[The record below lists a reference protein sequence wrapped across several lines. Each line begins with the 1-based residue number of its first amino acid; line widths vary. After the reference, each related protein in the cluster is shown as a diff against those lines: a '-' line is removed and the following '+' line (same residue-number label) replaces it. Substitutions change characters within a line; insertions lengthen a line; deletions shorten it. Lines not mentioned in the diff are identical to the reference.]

1 MQIQIK
7 RQLKI
12 ELDQA
17 DITAAVKSFLAA
29 AGHNISDDDLAKI
42 NYVKSPQTGLR
53 AELSISDEVVA
64 DEPVA
69 PADMG
74 ARISNLEASVQ
85 AIDGKVTSVAAAQVG
100 TTENPAVEDAAI
112 ADLEAQPTATA
123 VPEESAPADEPGA
136 VEPSTVEDVAAVAEE
151 AVEAA
156 VDRAFTP
163 AADEEEEE
171 VVPQGIPTSLFK

>member
-1 MQIQIK
+1 MQVQIK

-17 DITAAVKSFLAA
+17 DITTAVGNFLAA
-29 AGHNISDDDLAKI
+29 NGYQISDEDLARI
-42 NYVKSPQTGLR
+42 NFVKSPKDGLR
-53 AELSISDEVVA
+53 AELNINEATEVA
-64 DEPVA
+64 DEPVEQ
-69 PADMG
+69 PH
-74 ARISNLEASVQ
+74 I
-85 AIDGKVTSVAAAQVG
+85 G

-123 VPEESAPADEPGA
+123 VPEESVPADDPGA
-136 VEPSTVEDVAAVAEE
+136 VEPSTVEDVAPVAEE

>member
-1 MQIQIK
+1 MQVQIK

-17 DITAAVKSFLAA
+17 DITTAVGNFLAA
-29 AGHNISDDDLAKI
+29 NGYQISDEDLARI
-42 NYVKSPQTGLR
+42 NFVKSPKDGLR
-53 AELSISDEVVA
+53 AELNINEATEVA
-64 DEPVA
+64 DEPVEQ
-69 PADMG
+69 PH
-74 ARISNLEASVQ
+74 
-85 AIDGKVTSVAAAQVG
+85 VG

-123 VPEESAPADEPGA
+123 VPEESVPADDPGA
-136 VEPSTVEDVAAVAEE
+136 VEPSTVEDVAPVVEE

>member
-1 MQIQIK
+1 MQVQIK

-17 DITAAVKSFLAA
+17 DITSAVGNFLAA
-29 AGHNISDDDLAKI
+29 NGYQISDEDLARI
-42 NYVKSPQTGLR
+42 NFVKSPKDGLR
-53 AELSISDEVVA
+53 AELNINEATEVA
-64 DEPVA
+64 DEPVEQ
-69 PADMG
+69 PH
-74 ARISNLEASVQ
+74 I
-85 AIDGKVTSVAAAQVG
+85 G

-123 VPEESAPADEPGA
+123 VPEESVPADDPGA
-136 VEPSTVEDVAAVAEE
+136 VEPSTVEDVAPVAEE

>member
-1 MQIQIK
+1 MQVQIK

-17 DITAAVKSFLAA
+17 DITSAVGNFLAA
-29 AGHNISDDDLAKI
+29 NGYQISDEDLARI
-42 NYVKSPQTGLR
+42 NFVKSPKDGLR
-53 AELSISDEVVA
+53 AELNINEATEVA
-64 DEPVA
+64 DEPVEQ
-69 PADMG
+69 PH
-74 ARISNLEASVQ
+74 
-85 AIDGKVTSVAAAQVG
+85 VG

-123 VPEESAPADEPGA
+123 VPEESAPADDPGA
-136 VEPSTVEDVAAVAEE
+136 VEPSTVEDVAPVVEE

>member
-64 DEPVA
+64 EEPVA

-74 ARISNLEASVQ
+74 ARISNLESSVQ

-100 TTENPAVEDAAI
+100 TINAVVLKGES
-112 ADLEAQPTATA
+112 EA
-123 VPEESAPADEPGA
+123 PGQ
-136 VEPSTVEDVAAVAEE
+136 VEPSTVEDVAPTAEPVAEE
-151 AVEAA
+151 EQPVDVMPSVSEIAA
-156 VDRAFTP
+156 IVAETPVKDVP
-163 AADEEEEE
+163 AAK
-171 VVPQGIPTSLFK
+171 GLF

>member
-1 MQIQIK
+1 MQVQIK

-17 DITAAVKSFLAA
+17 DITTAVGNFLAA
-29 AGHNISDDDLAKI
+29 NGYQISDEDLARI
-42 NYVKSPQTGLR
+42 NFVKSPKDGLR
-53 AELSISDEVVA
+53 AELNINEATEVA
-64 DEPVA
+64 DEPVEQ
-69 PADMG
+69 PH
-74 ARISNLEASVQ
+74 
-85 AIDGKVTSVAAAQVG
+85 VG

-123 VPEESAPADEPGA
+123 VPEESAPADDPGQ
-136 VEPSTVEDVAAVAEE
+136 VEPSTVEDVAPVAEE

>member
-1 MQIQIK
+1 MQVQIK

-17 DITAAVKSFLAA
+17 DITTAVGNFLAA
-29 AGHNISDDDLAKI
+29 NGYQISDEDLARI
-42 NYVKSPQTGLR
+42 NFVKSPKDGLR
-53 AELSISDEVVA
+53 AELNINEATEVA
-64 DEPVA
+64 DEPVEQ
-69 PADMG
+69 PH
-74 ARISNLEASVQ
+74 I
-85 AIDGKVTSVAAAQVG
+85 G

-123 VPEESAPADEPGA
+123 VPEESATADEPGA

>member
-1 MQIQIK
+1 MQVQIK

-17 DITAAVKSFLAA
+17 DITTAVGNFLAA
-29 AGHNISDDDLAKI
+29 NGYQISDEDLARI
-42 NYVKSPQTGLR
+42 NFVKSPKDGLR
-53 AELSISDEVVA
+53 AELNINEATEVA
-64 DEPVA
+64 DEPVEQ
-69 PADMG
+69 PH
-74 ARISNLEASVQ
+74 I
-85 AIDGKVTSVAAAQVG
+85 G

-123 VPEESAPADEPGA
+123 VPEESVPADDPGA

>member
-1 MQIQIK
+1 MQVQIK

-17 DITAAVKSFLAA
+17 DITTAVGNFLAA
-29 AGHNISDDDLAKI
+29 NGYQISDEDLARI
-42 NYVKSPQTGLR
+42 NFVKSPKDGLR
-53 AELSISDEVVA
+53 AELNINEATEVA
-64 DEPVA
+64 DEPVEQ
-69 PADMG
+69 PH
-74 ARISNLEASVQ
+74 I
-85 AIDGKVTSVAAAQVG
+85 G

-123 VPEESAPADEPGA
+123 VPEESAPADEPDA
-136 VEPSTVEDVAAVAEE
+136 VEPSTVEDVAPVAEE

>member
-1 MQIQIK
+1 MQVQIK

-17 DITAAVKSFLAA
+17 DITTAVGNFLAA
-29 AGHNISDDDLAKI
+29 NGYQISDEDLARI
-42 NYVKSPQTGLR
+42 NFVKSPKDGLR
-53 AELSISDEVVA
+53 AELNINEATEVA
-64 DEPVA
+64 DEPVEQ
-69 PADMG
+69 PH
-74 ARISNLEASVQ
+74 I
-85 AIDGKVTSVAAAQVG
+85 G

-123 VPEESAPADEPGA
+123 VPEESAPADDPGA

>member
-1 MQIQIK
+1 MQVQIK

-17 DITAAVKSFLAA
+17 DITTAVGNFLAA
-29 AGHNISDDDLAKI
+29 NGYQISDEDLARI
-42 NYVKSPQTGLR
+42 NFVKSPKDGLR
-53 AELSISDEVVA
+53 AELNINEATEVA
-64 DEPVA
+64 DEPVEQ
-69 PADMG
+69 PH
-74 ARISNLEASVQ
+74 
-85 AIDGKVTSVAAAQVG
+85 VG

-123 VPEESAPADEPGA
+123 VPEESVPADDPGA
-136 VEPSTVEDVAAVAEE
+136 VEPSTVEDVAPVAEE

>member
-1 MQIQIK
+1 MQVQIK

-17 DITAAVKSFLAA
+17 DITSAVGNFLAA
-29 AGHNISDDDLAKI
+29 NGYQISDEDLARI
-42 NYVKSPQTGLR
+42 NFVKSPKDGLR
-53 AELSISDEVVA
+53 AEVNINEATEVA
-64 DEPVA
+64 DEPVEQ
-69 PADMG
+69 PH
-74 ARISNLEASVQ
+74 
-85 AIDGKVTSVAAAQVG
+85 VG

-123 VPEESAPADEPGA
+123 VPEESAPADDPGA

>member
-1 MQIQIK
+1 MQVQIK

-17 DITAAVKSFLAA
+17 DITSAVKSFLAA

-69 PADMG
+69 PVDMG
-74 ARISNLEASVQ
+74 ARISNLEVSVQ

-100 TTENPAVEDAAI
+100 TTENPAVE
-112 ADLEAQPTATA
+112 ETQPVPTA

-136 VEPSTVEDVAAVAEE
+136 VEPSTVEDVAPVAEE

-171 VVPQGIPTSLFK
+171 VVPKGIPTSLFK

>member
-1 MQIQIK
+1 MQVQIK

-17 DITAAVKSFLAA
+17 DITSAVGNFLAA
-29 AGHNISDDDLAKI
+29 NGYQISDEDLARI
-42 NYVKSPQTGLR
+42 NFVKSPKDGLR
-53 AELSISDEVVA
+53 AELNINEATEVA
-64 DEPVA
+64 DEPVEQ
-69 PADMG
+69 PH
-74 ARISNLEASVQ
+74 
-85 AIDGKVTSVAAAQVG
+85 VG
-100 TTENPAVEDAAI
+100 TTENPAVEDAA
-112 ADLEAQPTATA
+112 TA
-123 VPEESAPADEPGA
+123 VPEESAPADDPGA

>member
-1 MQIQIK
+1 MQVQIK

-17 DITAAVKSFLAA
+17 DITSAVGNFLAA
-29 AGHNISDDDLAKI
+29 NGYQISDEDLARI
-42 NYVKSPQTGLR
+42 NFVKSPKDGLR
-53 AELSISDEVVA
+53 AELNINEATEVA
-64 DEPVA
+64 DEPVEQ
-69 PADMG
+69 PH
-74 ARISNLEASVQ
+74 
-85 AIDGKVTSVAAAQVG
+85 VG

-123 VPEESAPADEPGA
+123 VPEESAPADDPGA

>member
-1 MQIQIK
+1 MQVQIK

-17 DITAAVKSFLAA
+17 DITTAVGNFLAA
-29 AGHNISDDDLAKI
+29 NGYQISDEDLARI
-42 NYVKSPQTGLR
+42 NFVKSPKDGLR
-53 AELSISDEVVA
+53 AELNINEATEVA
-64 DEPVA
+64 DEPVEQ
-69 PADMG
+69 PH
-74 ARISNLEASVQ
+74 
-85 AIDGKVTSVAAAQVG
+85 VG

-123 VPEESAPADEPGA
+123 VPEESAPADDPGA
-136 VEPSTVEDVAAVAEE
+136 VEPSTVEDVAPAVEE

>member
-1 MQIQIK
+1 MQVQIK

-17 DITAAVKSFLAA
+17 DITTAVGNFLAA
-29 AGHNISDDDLAKI
+29 NGYQISDEDLARI
-42 NYVKSPQTGLR
+42 NFVKSPKDGLR
-53 AELSISDEVVA
+53 AELNINEATEVA
-64 DEPVA
+64 DEPVEQ
-69 PADMG
+69 PH
-74 ARISNLEASVQ
+74 
-85 AIDGKVTSVAAAQVG
+85 VG

-136 VEPSTVEDVAAVAEE
+136 VEPSTVEDVAPVVEE

>member
-1 MQIQIK
+1 MQVQIK

-17 DITAAVKSFLAA
+17 DITTAVGNFLAA
-29 AGHNISDDDLAKI
+29 NGYQISDEDLARI
-42 NYVKSPQTGLR
+42 NFVKSPKDGLR
-53 AELSISDEVVA
+53 AELNINEATEVA
-64 DEPVA
+64 DEPVEQ
-69 PADMG
+69 PH
-74 ARISNLEASVQ
+74 
-85 AIDGKVTSVAAAQVG
+85 VG
-100 TTENPAVEDAAI
+100 STENPAVEDAAI

-123 VPEESAPADEPGA
+123 VPEESAPADDPGA
-136 VEPSTVEDVAAVAEE
+136 VEPSTVEDVAPVVEE

>member
-1 MQIQIK
+1 MQVQIK

-17 DITAAVKSFLAA
+17 DITTAVGNFLAA
-29 AGHNISDDDLAKI
+29 NGYQISDEDLARI
-42 NYVKSPQTGLR
+42 NFVKSPKDGLR
-53 AELSISDEVVA
+53 AELNINEATEVA
-64 DEPVA
+64 DEPVEQ
-69 PADMG
+69 P
-74 ARISNLEASVQ
+74 
-85 AIDGKVTSVAAAQVG
+85 QVG

-123 VPEESAPADEPGA
+123 VPEESAPADDPGQ
-136 VEPSTVEDVAAVAEE
+136 VEPSTVEDVAPVAEE

>member
-1 MQIQIK
+1 MQVQIK

-17 DITAAVKSFLAA
+17 DITTAVGNFLAA
-29 AGHNISDDDLAKI
+29 NGYQISDEDLARI
-42 NYVKSPQTGLR
+42 NFVKSPKDGLR
-53 AELSISDEVVA
+53 AELNINEATEVA
-64 DEPVA
+64 DEPVEQ
-69 PADMG
+69 PH
-74 ARISNLEASVQ
+74 I
-85 AIDGKVTSVAAAQVG
+85 G

-112 ADLEAQPTATA
+112 ADMEAQPTATA
-123 VPEESAPADEPGA
+123 VPEESAPADDPGA

>member
-1 MQIQIK
+1 MQVQIK

-69 PADMG
+69 PVDMG
-74 ARISNLEASVQ
+74 ARISNLEVSVQ

-100 TTENPAVEDAAI
+100 TTENPAVE
-112 ADLEAQPTATA
+112 ETQPVPTA
-123 VPEESAPADEPGA
+123 VPEESAPADEPGQ
-136 VEPSTVEDVAAVAEE
+136 VEPSTVEDVAPVAEE

-171 VVPQGIPTSLFK
+171 VVPKGIPTSLFK

>member
-1 MQIQIK
+1 MQVQIK

-74 ARISNLEASVQ
+74 ARISNLEVSVQ
-85 AIDGKVTSVAAAQVG
+85 VIDGKVTSVAAAQVG

-112 ADLEAQPTATA
+112 A

-136 VEPSTVEDVAAVAEE
+136 VEPSTVEDVAPVAEE

>member
-1 MQIQIK
+1 MQVQIK

-17 DITAAVKSFLAA
+17 DITTAVGNFLAA
-29 AGHNISDDDLAKI
+29 NGYQISDEDLARI
-42 NYVKSPQTGLR
+42 NFVKSPKDGLR
-53 AELSISDEVVA
+53 AELNINEATEVA
-64 DEPVA
+64 DEPVEQ
-69 PADMG
+69 PH
-74 ARISNLEASVQ
+74 I
-85 AIDGKVTSVAAAQVG
+85 G

-123 VPEESAPADEPGA
+123 VPEESAPADEPVA

>member
-1 MQIQIK
+1 MQVQIK

-17 DITAAVKSFLAA
+17 DITTAVGNFLAA
-29 AGHNISDDDLAKI
+29 NGYQISDEDLARI
-42 NYVKSPQTGLR
+42 NFVKSPKDGLR
-53 AELSISDEVVA
+53 AELNINEATEVA
-64 DEPVA
+64 DEPVEQ
-69 PADMG
+69 PH
-74 ARISNLEASVQ
+74 I
-85 AIDGKVTSVAAAQVG
+85 G

-123 VPEESAPADEPGA
+123 VPEESAPADDPGQ
-136 VEPSTVEDVAAVAEE
+136 VEPSTVEDVAPVAEE

>member
-1 MQIQIK
+1 MQVQIQ

-12 ELDQA
+12 EIDQA
-17 DITAAVKSFLAA
+17 DITTAVGNFLAA
-29 AGHNISDDDLAKI
+29 NGYQISDEDLARI
-42 NYVKSPQTGLR
+42 NFVKSPKDGLR
-53 AELSISDEVVA
+53 AELNINEATEVA
-64 DEPVA
+64 DEPVEQ
-69 PADMG
+69 PH
-74 ARISNLEASVQ
+74 I
-85 AIDGKVTSVAAAQVG
+85 G

-123 VPEESAPADEPGA
+123 VPEESVPADDPGA
-136 VEPSTVEDVAAVAEE
+136 VEPSTVEDVAPVAEE

>member
-1 MQIQIK
+1 MQVQIK

-17 DITAAVKSFLAA
+17 DITTAVGNFLAA
-29 AGHNISDDDLAKI
+29 NGYQISDEDLARI
-42 NYVKSPQTGLR
+42 NFVKSPKDGLR
-53 AELSISDEVVA
+53 AELNINEATEVA
-64 DEPVA
+64 DEPVEQ
-69 PADMG
+69 PH
-74 ARISNLEASVQ
+74 I
-85 AIDGKVTSVAAAQVG
+85 G